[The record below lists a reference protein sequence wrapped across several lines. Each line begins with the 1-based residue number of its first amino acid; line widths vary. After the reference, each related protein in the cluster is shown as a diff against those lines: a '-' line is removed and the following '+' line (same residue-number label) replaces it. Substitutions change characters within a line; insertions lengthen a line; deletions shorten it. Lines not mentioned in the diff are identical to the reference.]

1 MKIVKNT
8 LVALLIV
15 FIIMQFFGP
24 DKNQGSMASLDAF
37 VAETNPPKD
46 VQTIF
51 ETTCY
56 DCHSD
61 VTRYPW
67 YDKVTPVNYWLAD
80 HIEEGK
86 EHFNLSEWDSYSLKK
101 KDHKL
106 EELIEEV
113 EEREMPLESYTYTHS
128 DANLSDAQIAAVVDW
143 ARKVRRSYNL
153 SSSSEIPNPKE

>member
-8 LVALLIV
+8 LFALLIV

-128 DANLSDAQIAAVVDW
+128 DANLSDAQIAAVV
-143 ARKVRRSYNL
+143 RLGQK
-153 SSSSEIPNPKE
+153 SETKL